1 MQKKLLGFF
10 TLFMNFSDDRHH
22 KGSLGFMP
30 LPPKIRLT
38 NKGLYNATLHAYLNA
53 LEIEEY
59 KESTNERIAQYS
71 DSMKYHDT
79 KLEEKILKGCFDP
92 EIYLRAFQGLLK
104 VDRGKF
110 VNGWERKE
118 KLKEKYNINKERFQ
132 QQVKMGFMQTKSQG
146 QYARPTP
153 YFNNPIEIRN
163 KETCSAPYMVLMYNL
178 IALSLLKKPE
188 IIGEGGTGCA
198 YHVANTAVIFP
209 DSEIYTWE
217 DQRKRCLL
225 KDDLNLSKRIHKIT
239 RNCFAQNTLKGLPDH
254 FDEFYFTFNIP
265 KEEMLQ
271 PFINNLNK
279 GGILI
284 APVSGESQG
293 RASTLRV
300 YLKEDTIRKT
310 DLCCVSFREA
320 IMPESANQK

>member
-10 TLFMNFSDDRHH
+10 VLFMNFSDDRHH

-30 LPPKIRLT
+30 SSPKIRLT
-38 NKGLYNATLHAYLNA
+38 HKGLHNATLHAYLKA

-59 KESTNERIAQYS
+59 REGISRTMDQHYNLLEH
-71 DSMKYHDT
+71 HDT

-104 VDRGKF
+104 VDRGEF
-110 VNGWERKE
+110 VDGWKE
-118 KLKEKYNINKERFQ
+118 KEKYCIDKEVFQ
-132 QQVKMGFMQTKSQG
+132 QQVEMGFIQTKLQG
-146 QYARPTP
+146 QHARPTP

-178 IALSLLKKPE
+178 VALSLLKNPK

-198 YHVANTAVIFP
+198 YHASNTAVIFP
-209 DSEIYTWE
+209 NSDIYTWE
-217 DQRKRCLL
+217 DPRKKCRP
-225 KDDLNLSKRIHKIT
+225 KANLNLSERIHEIT
-239 RNCFAQNTLKGLPDH
+239 RNCFAQNTLNGLPNH
-254 FDEFYFTFNIP
+254 FDAFYFTFNIP

-271 PFINNLNK
+271 PFINHLNK

-284 APVSGESQG
+284 APVSEESQDG
-293 RASTLRV
+293 GSILRV
-300 YLKEDTIRKT
+300 YSKEDKIRKT
-310 DLCCVSFREA
+310 DLCCVAFREA
-320 IMPESANQK
+320 IMPEYTKKN